1 MPKFRMLPRTSRIVA
16 LCSAANFINAADRVI
31 MPIAIVPMTDEFK
44 WDLYWQGWVL
54 SAFAFGY
61 FTSQI
66 IGANT
71 ASRFG
76 CKMVLMLAVLL
87 WSVST
92 VITPILAQSIPL
104 LIICRVLLGLGE
116 GLGLPVIFHLFAHN
130 VPVEERSRAF
140 GYLVAAGS
148 VGQVVASVL
157 CPHLS
162 WQTGFYLFGTI
173 GIIWTLLWLML
184 YDETNSQDEIP
195 LFVPKVVDSFKLL
208 SCMNIIFKDELIFHN
223 LKVTQNRNLR
233 WTEFISHWPLWALY
247 IAHFAMNW
255 SNYIIMQWLPT
266 YLARNLSANK
276 ESISFTAFPYIV
288 NSLVGIVAGHSADNL
303 IQKRWPVLSV
313 RRLMTN
319 IGLIGP
325 GAFLLAFCAVDN
337 LLAAVIFVSIS
348 MGLCAC
354 NSAGHLSNH
363 ADIAP
368 NHAGITFAVSNT
380 IATIPG
386 ILCGPLTAEL
396 VTASHGRWLP
406 VFMLAAA
413 INFTGAIIYQ
423 SHSSALPV
431 L

>member
-1 MPKFRMLPRTSRIVA
+1 MAKFRMLPRTSRIVA

-44 WDLYWQGWVL
+44 WNLYWQGWIL

-66 IGANT
+66 IGAST

-76 CKMVLMLAVLL
+76 CKTVLMLAVLL
-87 WSVST
+87 WSIST
-92 VITPILAQSIPL
+92 VVTPLLAQSVPL
-104 LIICRVLLGLGE
+104 LIVCRVVLGLGE

-148 VGQVVASVL
+148 VGQVVASV
-157 CPHLS
+157 
-162 WQTGFYLFGTI
+162 I
-173 GIIWTLLWLML
+173 A
-184 YDETNSQDEIP
+184 
-195 LFVPKVVDSFKLL
+195 
-208 SCMNIIFKDELIFHN
+208 
-223 LKVTQNRNLR
+223 QNRSLR
-233 WTEFISHWPLWALY
+233 WTEFITHWPLWALY

-276 ESISFTAFPYIV
+276 ESISLTALPYIV
-288 NSLVGIVAGHSADNL
+288 NSLIGIVAGHSADTL
-303 IQKRWPVLSV
+303 IQKRWSVLSV

-380 IATIPG
+380 IATVPG

-396 VTASHGRWLP
+396 VTASHGWWMP
-406 VFMLAAA
+406 VFVLAAA

>member
-1 MPKFRMLPRTSRIVA
+1 MPNIKMLPRNSKIVI

-31 MPIAIVPMTDEFK
+31 MPIAIVPMSHEFH
-44 WDLYWQGWVL
+44 WNLHWQGWIH

-66 IGANT
+66 IGAST
-71 ASRFG
+71 ANRYG
-76 CKMVLMLAVLL
+76 CKTVLMAAVLL
-87 WSVST
+87 WSIST
-92 VITPILAQSIPL
+92 IITPLLAESVTL
-104 LIICRVLLGLGE
+104 LVICRVILGLGE

-140 GYLVAAGS
+140 GFLMAAGT

-157 CPHLS
+157 CPNVS
-162 WQTGFYLFGTI
+162 WQTGFYLFGSF
-173 GIIWTLLWLML
+173 GIFWTFLWLIM
-184 YDETNSQDEIP
+184 YHETNSQDEIP
-195 LFVPKVVDSFKLL
+195 LFIPKVS
-208 SCMNIIFKDELIFHN
+208 
-223 LKVTQNRNLR
+223 QNRSLR
-233 WTEFISHWPLWALY
+233 WTEFILHWPLWSLY

-266 YLARNLSANK
+266 YLSKNLSANEK
-276 ESISFTAFPYIV
+276 SISFTALPYIV
-288 NSLVGIVAGHSADNL
+288 NSLVGIVAGYGADNL
-303 IQKRWPVLSV
+303 IQKRWQILSV

-325 GAFLLAFCAVDN
+325 GAFLLAFCTVDN
-337 LLAAVIFVSIS
+337 LLLAVIFISIS

-354 NSAGHLSNH
+354 NSSGHLSNH
-363 ADIAP
+363 AEVAP
-368 NHAGITFAVSNT
+368 NHAGITFAISNT

-396 VTASHGRWLP
+396 VTASHGRWMP
-406 VFMLAAA
+406 VFVLAAA

-423 SHSSALPV
+423 SHSSATAV

>member
-1 MPKFRMLPRTSRIVA
+1 MS
-16 LCSAANFINAADRVI
+16 
-31 MPIAIVPMTDEFK
+31 
-44 WDLYWQGWVL
+44 
-54 SAFAFGY
+54 
-61 FTSQI
+61 
-66 IGANT
+66 
-71 ASRFG
+71 
-76 CKMVLMLAVLL
+76 AVLL
-87 WSVST
+87 WSIST
-92 VITPILAQSIPL
+92 AITPLLAHSIPL
-104 LIICRVLLGLGE
+104 LIICRVILGLGE

-148 VGQVVASVL
+148 VGQVVASII
-157 CPHLS
+157 CPHLP
-162 WQTGFYLFGTI
+162 WQSGFYIFGII
-173 GIIWTLLWLML
+173 GIIWTSLWMIL
-184 YDETNSQDEIP
+184 YPETSSQEEIP
-195 LFVPKVVDSFKLL
+195 MFVPKV
-208 SCMNIIFKDELIFHN
+208 I
-223 LKVTQNRNLR
+223 QNRSLR
-233 WTEFISHWPLWALY
+233 WTEFIAHWPLWSLY

-266 YLARNLSANK
+266 YLARNLSANT
-276 ESISFTAFPYIV
+276 ESISLTALPYIV

-303 IQKRWPVLSV
+303 IQKRWSVLSV

-319 IGLIGP
+319 IGLVGP
-325 GAFLLAFCAVDN
+325 AAFLLAFYAVDN
-337 LLAAVIFVSIS
+337 LVAAVIFVSIS

-363 ADIAP
+363 AEVAP
-368 NHAGITFAVSNT
+368 NHAGITFAISNT

-396 VTASHGRWLP
+396 VTASHGRWMP
-406 VFMLAAA
+406 VFVLAAA

>member
-1 MPKFRMLPRTSRIVA
+1 MPKFRMLPRTSQIVA

-31 MPIAIVPMTDEFK
+31 MPIAIVRMTDEYK
-44 WDLYWQGWVL
+44 WNLHWQGWIL

-76 CKMVLMLAVLL
+76 CKTVLMLAVLL
-87 WSVST
+87 WSIST
-92 VITPILAQSIPL
+92 VITPILAQSVPL
-104 LIICRVLLGLGE
+104 LIICRVVLGLGE
-116 GLGLPVIFHLFAHN
+116 GLGKVLLENKYIDVQYFAVTFKILLSGLPVIFHLFAHS

-157 CPHLS
+157 CPRMS
-162 WQTGFYLFGTI
+162 WQAGFYLFGSF
-173 GIIWTLLWLML
+173 GIVWTFLWLLL
-184 YDETNSQDEIP
+184 YHETNSQDEIP
-195 LFVPKVVDSFKLL
+195 LFVPKV
-208 SCMNIIFKDELIFHN
+208 
-223 LKVTQNRNLR
+223 TQNRSLR

-266 YLARNLSANK
+266 YLARNLSANT
-276 ESISFTAFPYIV
+276 ESISLTALPYIV

-303 IQKRWPVLSV
+303 IQKRWSVLSV

-319 IGLIGP
+319 IGLVGP

-368 NHAGITFAVSNT
+368 NHAGVTFAVSNT

-406 VFMLAAA
+406 VFVLAAA

-423 SHSSALPV
+423 SHSSALPI

>member
-1 MPKFRMLPRTSRIVA
+1 MSKFRMLPRTSRIVA

-31 MPIAIVPMTDEFK
+31 MPIAIVLMTDEFK
-44 WDLYWQGWVL
+44 WNLHWQGWIL

-66 IGANT
+66 IGASI

-76 CKMVLMLAVLL
+76 CKTVLMLAVLL
-87 WSVST
+87 WSIST
-92 VITPILAQSIPL
+92 VVTPLLAQSIPL
-104 LIICRVLLGLGE
+104 LIICRVILGLGE
-116 GLGLPVIFHLFAHN
+116 GLGKDLYRTKQFQYVRYVIVNVLGLPVIFHLFAHS
-130 VPVEERSRAF
+130 VPIEERSRAF

-148 VGQVVASVL
+148 VGQVVASVI
-157 CPHLS
+157 CPNLS
-162 WQTGFYLFGTI
+162 WQSGFYLFGSI
-173 GIIWTLLWLML
+173 GIVWTLLWLVL
-184 YDETNSQDEIP
+184 YQETNSQDEIP
-195 LFVPKVVDSFKLL
+195 LFVPKV
-208 SCMNIIFKDELIFHN
+208 
-223 LKVTQNRNLR
+223 TQNRSLR
-233 WTEFISHWPLWALY
+233 WTEFITHWPLWALY

-266 YLARNLSANK
+266 YLARNISANK
-276 ESISFTAFPYIV
+276 ESISLTALPYIV
-288 NSLVGIVAGHSADNL
+288 NSLVGIVAGYSADNL
-303 IQKRWPVLSV
+303 IQKRWSVLSV

-337 LLAAVIFVSIS
+337 LLAAVIFISIS

-354 NSAGHLSNH
+354 NSSGHLSNH

-396 VTASHGRWLP
+396 VTASHGRWMP
-406 VFMLAAA
+406 VFVLAAA

>member
-1 MPKFRMLPRTSRIVA
+1 MPRFTILPRTSRIVA

-31 MPIAIVPMTDEFK
+31 MPIAIVPMTKEYK
-44 WDLYWQGWVL
+44 WNLHWQGWIL

-66 IGANT
+66 VSACTVN
-71 ASRFG
+71 RFG
-76 CKMVLMLAVLL
+76 CKTILMSAVLL
-87 WSVST
+87 WSIST
-92 VITPILAQSIPL
+92 VITPFLVHSIPL
-104 LIICRVLLGLGE
+104 LITCRVILGLGE
-116 GLGLPVIFHLFAHN
+116 GLGLPVIFHLFAHSI
-130 VPVEERSRAF
+130 PVEERSRAF

-148 VGQVVASVL
+148 VGQVVASII
-157 CPHLS
+157 CPRIS
-162 WQTGFYLFGTI
+162 WPIGFYIFGSI
-173 GIIWTLLWLML
+173 GILWSGLWIIM
-184 YDETNSQDEIP
+184 YQETNSQEEIP
-195 LFVPKVVDSFKLL
+195 LFVPKIVQNRSLRW
-208 SCMNIIFKDELIFHN
+208 SELI
-223 LKVTQNRNLR
+223 T
-233 WTEFISHWPLWALY
+233 HWPLWALY

-266 YLARNLSANK
+266 YLARNLSANEK
-276 ESISFTAFPYIV
+276 SMSLTAFPYIV
-288 NSLVGIVAGHSADNL
+288 NSLVGIVAGHNADNL
-303 IQKRWPVLSV
+303 VQKRWSVLSV
-313 RRLMTN
+313 RRLMTS

-363 ADIAP
+363 AEVAP
-368 NHAGITFAVSNT
+368 NHAGITFAISNT

-386 ILCGPLTAEL
+386 ILCGPMTAEL
-396 VTASHGRWLP
+396 VTASGGRWMP
-406 VFMLAAA
+406 VFVLAAA

-431 L
+431 I

>member
-1 MPKFRMLPRTSRIVA
+1 MPRLSMIPRTSRIVA
-16 LCSAANFINAADRVI
+16 LCSAANFINSADRLI
-31 MPIAIVPMTDEFK
+31 MPIAIVPMSEEYN
-44 WDLYWQGWVL
+44 WSLHLQGWIL

-66 IGANT
+66 IGACT
-71 ASRFG
+71 ASKFG
-76 CKMVLMLAVLL
+76 CKTVLMSAVLL
-87 WSVST
+87 WSIST
-92 VITPILAQSIPL
+92 VITPFLAHSVPL
-104 LIICRVLLGLGE
+104 LITCRVILGLGE
-116 GLGLPVIFHLFAHN
+116 GLGLPVIFHLFAHS

-148 VGQVVASVL
+148 VGQVFASII
-157 CPHLS
+157 CPRIV
-162 WQTGFYLFGTI
+162 WQTGFYLFGTF
-173 GIIWTLLWLML
+173 GIVWTMIWMVL
-184 YDETNSQDEIP
+184 YNESNTQDEIP
-195 LFVPKVVDSFKLL
+195 LFVPKVS
-208 SCMNIIFKDELIFHN
+208 
-223 LKVTQNRNLR
+223 QNRNIR
-233 WTEFISHWPLWALY
+233 WMEMIYHWPLWSLY

-266 YLARNLSANK
+266 YLAKNLSADK
-276 ESISFTAFPYIV
+276 ESLSLTALPYIV
-288 NSLVGIVAGHSADNL
+288 NSLVGIIAGHCADNL
-303 IQKRWPVLSV
+303 IQKRWSIISV

-325 GAFLLAFCAVDN
+325 GLFLLAFCAVNN

-363 ADIAP
+363 ADVAP
-368 NHAGITFAVSNT
+368 NHAGITFAISNT

-396 VTASHGRWLP
+396 VTASSGRWMP
-406 VFMLAAA
+406 VFALAAA

-423 SHSSALPV
+423 GHSSALPIV
-431 L
+431 

>member
-1 MPKFRMLPRTSRIVA
+1 MPKFKMLPRTSRIVA

-44 WDLYWQGWVL
+44 WNLHWQGWIL

-66 IGANT
+66 IGASI

-76 CKMVLMLAVLL
+76 CKTVLMLAVLL
-87 WSVST
+87 WSIST
-92 VITPILAQSIPL
+92 VVTPLLAQSIPL
-104 LIICRVLLGLGE
+104 LIICRVILGLGE
-116 GLGLPVIFHLFAHN
+116 GLGLPVIFHLFAHS
-130 VPVEERSRAF
+130 VPIEERSRAF

-148 VGQVVASVL
+148 VGQVVASVI
-157 CPHLS
+157 CPNLS
-162 WQTGFYLFGTI
+162 WQSGFYLFGII
-173 GIIWTLLWLML
+173 GIVWTLLWLLL
-184 YDETNSQDEIP
+184 YQEINSQDEIP
-195 LFVPKVVDSFKLL
+195 LFVP
-208 SCMNIIFKDELIFHN
+208 
-223 LKVTQNRNLR
+223 KVTQNRNLR
-233 WTEFISHWPLWALY
+233 WTEFITHWPLWALY

-266 YLARNLSANK
+266 YLTRNISANK
-276 ESISFTAFPYIV
+276 ESISLTALPYIV

-303 IQKRWPVLSV
+303 IQKRCF
-313 RRLMTN
+313 
-319 IGLIGP
+319 I
-325 GAFLLAFCAVDN
+325 
-337 LLAAVIFVSIS
+337 SIS

-354 NSAGHLSNH
+354 NSSGHLSNH

-396 VTASHGRWLP
+396 VTASHGRWMP
-406 VFMLAAA
+406 VFVLAAA

>member
-44 WDLYWQGWVL
+44 WNLHWQGWIL

-66 IGANT
+66 IGAST
-71 ASRFG
+71 ANRFG
-76 CKMVLMLAVLL
+76 CKTVLMLAVLL
-87 WSVST
+87 WSIST
-92 VITPILAQSIPL
+92 VVTPILAQSIPL
-104 LIICRVLLGLGE
+104 LIICRVILGLGE

-148 VGQVVASVL
+148 VGQVVASILCANVL
-157 CPHLS
+157 
-162 WQTGFYLFGTI
+162 WQTGFYLFGSI
-173 GIIWTLLWLML
+173 GILWTLLWLIL
-184 YDETNSQDEIP
+184 YHETNSQDEIP
-195 LFVPKVVDSFKLL
+195 LFVPKVMQIRS
-208 SCMNIIFKDELIFHN
+208 
-223 LKVTQNRNLR
+223 LR

-276 ESISFTAFPYIV
+276 ESISLTALPYIV
-288 NSLVGIVAGHSADNL
+288 NSLVGIVAGHSADNF
-303 IQKRWPVLSV
+303 IQKRWSVLSV

-319 IGLIGP
+319 IGLVGP

-368 NHAGITFAVSNT
+368 NHAGITFAISNT

-396 VTASHGRWLP
+396 VTASHGRWMP
-406 VFMLAAA
+406 VFVLAAA

>member
-1 MPKFRMLPRTSRIVA
+1 MPRLSMLPRTSRIVA

-31 MPIAIVPMTDEFK
+31 MPIAIVPMTDEYK
-44 WDLYWQGWVL
+44 WNLHWQGWIH

-61 FTSQI
+61 FSSQI

-71 ASRFG
+71 ANRFG
-76 CKMVLMLAVLL
+76 CKTVLMAAVLL
-87 WSVST
+87 WSIST
-92 VITPILAQSIPL
+92 VVTPLIAHSINL
-104 LIICRVLLGLGE
+104 LVMTRVILGLGE
-116 GLGLPVIFHLFAHN
+116 GLGLPVIFHLFAHS

-148 VGQVVASVL
+148 VGQVVASII
-157 CPHLS
+157 CPHLP
-162 WQTGFYLFGTI
+162 WRTGFYLFGII
-173 GIIWTLLWLML
+173 GIIWTVLWTIL
-184 YDETNSQDEIP
+184 YKETNSIEEIP
-195 LFVPKVVDSFKLL
+195 IFLPKGP
-208 SCMNIIFKDELIFHN
+208 
-223 LKVTQNRNLR
+223 QNRNLK
-233 WTEFISHWPLWALY
+233 WVEFISHWPLWALY
-247 IAHFAMNW
+247 IAHFSMNW

-266 YLARNLSANK
+266 YLSRNLSANK
-276 ESISFTAFPYIV
+276 ESISLTAIPYIV
-288 NSLVGIVAGHSADNL
+288 NSLVGIMAGHSADNL
-303 IQKRWPVLSV
+303 IQKRWSILSV

-337 LLAAVIFVSIS
+337 LLLAVIFVSIS

-354 NSAGHLSNH
+354 NSSGHLSNH
-363 ADIAP
+363 ADVAP

-386 ILCGPLTAEL
+386 ILSGPITAEL
-396 VTASHGRWLP
+396 VTTSGGRWLP
-406 VFMLAAA
+406 VFVLAAA

-423 SHSSALPV
+423 THSSAQPV

>member
-44 WDLYWQGWVL
+44 WNLHWQGWIL

-66 IGANT
+66 IGASI

-76 CKMVLMLAVLL
+76 CKTVLMLAVLL
-87 WSVST
+87 WSIST
-92 VITPILAQSIPL
+92 VVTPLLAQSVPL
-104 LIICRVLLGLGE
+104 LIICRVILGLGE
-116 GLGLPVIFHLFAHN
+116 GLGLPVIFHLFAHS
-130 VPVEERSRAF
+130 VPIEERSRAF

-148 VGQVVASVL
+148 VGQVVASVI
-157 CPHLS
+157 CPNLS
-162 WQTGFYLFGTI
+162 WQSGFYLFGII
-173 GIIWTLLWLML
+173 GIVWTLLWLLL
-184 YDETNSQDEIP
+184 YQETNSQDEIP
-195 LFVPKVVDSFKLL
+195 LFVPKV
-208 SCMNIIFKDELIFHN
+208 
-223 LKVTQNRNLR
+223 TQNRSLR
-233 WTEFISHWPLWALY
+233 WTEFITHWPLWALY

-266 YLARNLSANK
+266 YLTRNISANK
-276 ESISFTAFPYIV
+276 ESISLTALPYIV

-303 IQKRWPVLSV
+303 IQKRWSVLSV

-337 LLAAVIFVSIS
+337 LLAAVMQFYFYIN
-348 MGLCAC
+348 GTLCMQFFWTSQQSC
-354 NSAGHLSNH
+354 RYSTKSRRNYFRCIKYYRKYTNNILL
-363 ADIAP
+363 IK
-368 NHAGITFAVSNT
+368 
-380 IATIPG
+380 ATIPG

-396 VTASHGRWLP
+396 VTASHGRWMP
-406 VFMLAAA
+406 VFVLAAA

>member
-1 MPKFRMLPRTSRIVA
+1 MAKFRMLPRTSRIVA

-44 WDLYWQGWVL
+44 WNLYWQGWIL

-66 IGANT
+66 IGAST
-71 ASRFG
+71 ASRFS

-87 WSVST
+87 WSIST
-92 VITPILAQSIPL
+92 VITPMLAQSLTL
-104 LIICRVLLGLGE
+104 LIACRVVLGLGE

-148 VGQVVASVL
+148 VGQVVASVI
-157 CPHLS
+157 CPHLA

-173 GIIWTLLWLML
+173 GIIWTMFWLML
-184 YDETNSQDEIP
+184 YQETNSQDEIP
-195 LFVPKVVDSFKLL
+195 LFVPKVA
-208 SCMNIIFKDELIFHN
+208 
-223 LKVTQNRNLR
+223 QNRSLR
-233 WTEFISHWPLWALY
+233 WTEFIAHWPLWALY

-276 ESISFTAFPYIV
+276 ESISLTALPYIV
-288 NSLVGIVAGHSADNL
+288 NSLIGIVAGHSADTL
-303 IQKRWPVLSV
+303 IQKRWSILSV

-354 NSAGHLSNH
+354 NAAGHLSNH

-380 IATIPG
+380 IATVPG

-396 VTASHGRWLP
+396 VTASHGWWMP
-406 VFMLAAA
+406 VFVLAAA

>member
-1 MPKFRMLPRTSRIVA
+1 MQRKGLSDQRESYNMPRLSMLPRTSRIVA

-31 MPIAIVPMTDEFK
+31 MPIAIVPMTDQYR
-44 WDLYWQGWVL
+44 WNLHWQGWIL

-61 FTSQI
+61 FTSQV
-66 IGANT
+66 IGAST
-71 ASRFG
+71 ANRFG
-76 CKMVLMLAVLL
+76 CKTVLMSAVLL
-87 WSVST
+87 WSIST
-92 VITPILAQSIPL
+92 VITPLLAHSIPM
-104 LIICRVLLGLGE
+104 LIICRVILGLGE

-148 VGQVVASVL
+148 VGQVVASVI
-157 CPHLS
+157 CPHMS
-162 WQTGFYLFGTI
+162 WPNGFYLFGSL
-173 GIIWTLLWLML
+173 GILWTLLWML
-184 YDETNSQDEIP
+184 LYRESNTQDEIP
-195 LFVPKVVDSFKLL
+195 LFLPKVA
-208 SCMNIIFKDELIFHN
+208 
-223 LKVTQNRNLR
+223 QNRNMH
-233 WTEFISHWPLWALY
+233 WTELITHWPLWALY

-266 YLARNLSANK
+266 YLARNLSAYK
-276 ESISFTAFPYIV
+276 ESISLTALPYIV

-303 IQKRWPVLSV
+303 IQKRWSVLSV
-313 RRLMTN
+313 RRLMTS

-363 ADIAP
+363 ADVAP
-368 NHAGITFAVSNT
+368 NHAGITFAISNT

-396 VTASHGRWLP
+396 VTASQGRWMP
-406 VFMLAAA
+406 VFVLAAA
-413 INFTGAIIYQ
+413 VNFTGAIIYHT
-423 SHSSALPV
+423 HSSALQV